1 MNQQNPREYIE
12 KMSTIL
18 DLPLQSEHK
27 TAVIQNFERIIKI
40 AQLVTEFTLPETIE
54 PAPKFEP

>member
-1 MNQQNPREYIE
+1 MNPKKTNEYIE
-12 KMSTIL
+12 QMSIIL

-27 TAVIQNFERIIKI
+27 IGVIQNFETIIKI
-40 AQLVTEFTLPETIE
+40 AQLVTEYPLPETIE

>member
-12 KMSTIL
+12 QMSTIL

-40 AQLVTEFTLPETIE
+40 AQLVTEFTLPETIA